1 MFAFYKNKRFPFFTK
16 NTEKQP
22 VGGKNIG
29 KIKKK
34 MADIIENQEA
44 EEMTATDA
52 ILRTVQ
58 QLAEKCETLE
68 EFREALEQI
77 TAKNGN

>member
-16 NTEKQP
+16 NTEKTTG
-22 VGGKNIG
+22 GGKNIG

-34 MADIIENQEA
+34 KADIIENQEA
-44 EEMTATDA
+44 EDMTATDA

-77 TAKNGN
+77 TAKNGR